1 VKGKKVENCSI
12 CGCSLHRDGDYA
24 QPTVKGRSH
33 ATEHHYVP
41 ERFFGRSKNRRGT
54 QREKIFLECP
64 WCFERQ
70 KAVFCYECHEE
81 LLHNPVFLPED
92 IEKFADLVR
101 RHGLAEESKTES
113 RNQIAGRIRLFHE
126 VIRAGIDELRK
137 ES

>member
-1 VKGKKVENCSI
+1 
-12 CGCSLHRDGDYA
+12 
-24 QPTVKGRSH
+24 
-33 ATEHHYVP
+33 
-41 ERFFGRSKNRRGT
+41 
-54 QREKIFLECP
+54 
-64 WCFERQ
+64 
-70 KAVFCYECHEE
+70 